1 MTLENAGTIPLGE
14 ILVVEDNAVNLIT
27 LSQIIK
33 TAGYRVRNAAD
44 GEKALAAIAEKHPD
58 LVLLDIL
65 IPGVNGIDVCKRLK
79 QNPLTF
85 EIPIIFLS
93 GKDEIEIKVSAFE
106 AGGEDYITK
115 PFHPVEVLSRIK
127 THLDMARKISDLKQ
141 ARRALM
147 DNDRRFRILF
157 ENSTD
162 ALMTL
167 EPPDWLFVSG
177 NNATL
182 NMFRAKNEKEFISF
196 PPWELSPKSLP
207 DGRDAMESAREM
219 IETAM
224 LKGSHSFE
232 WTHKRINGE
241 EFPATVLLTRMALDG
256 KNSLLATVRDI
267 TEHKQYEEA
276 LRASEEKFRN
286 LFNNAEV
293 GMFRTKVDG
302 SMLLDLNEKY
312 LSILGRTREETIGKP
327 STMLWADPKEREEM
341 VKTLTA
347 KGRVDEMEC
356 RLKKKD
362 GSIIDCL
369 TSLRLYPDQGVLEGS
384 IIDITERKRM
394 EKELQN
400 AQKLESL
407 GVLAGGIA
415 HDFNNLMGGIFGYI
429 DLALEECDDPKIS
442 RYLAKTMNT
451 IERARGLTQQL
462 LTFSTGG
469 SPIRKL
475 DDLFPFIQETVQFA
489 LSGSNVSCGF
499 KVAKDLRSCNF
510 DKNQIGQVIDNIVI
524 NAQQAMPS
532 GGAMEIS
539 AENISFT
546 EKKHPALSGGEYV
559 RISIKD
565 HGVGI
570 PKEALPRIFDP
581 FYTTKTKGHGLGL
594 ATCYSIVNR
603 HGGCID
609 VESEPG
615 KGSTFHV
622 YLPAEKDP
630 APTAKASEIVKHKG
644 SGTFLVMDDQEV
656 MRETI
661 GDMLVSLGY
670 TVASMENGLNA
681 IDFVKTET
689 KARRKIS
696 AMMFDLTAPAAWAAR
711 KPYLKY
717 GNSVRK
723 RPFSW
728 QAAMPKT
735 PSWPTPRPTALPQAS
750 VNRSGKRTS

>member
-14 ILVVEDNAVNLIT
+14 ILIVEDNAVNLIT
-27 LSQIIK
+27 LLQIIK
-33 TAGYRVRNAAD
+33 TAGYRVRNAVD
-44 GEKALAAIAEKHPD
+44 GDKALAAIAEKHPD

-79 QNPLTF
+79 ENPLTF

-106 AGGEDYITK
+106 AGGADYITK

-127 THLDMARKISDLKQ
+127 THLEMSRKISDLKKAQ
-141 ARRALM
+141 
-147 DNDRRFRILF
+147 
-157 ENSTD
+157 E
-162 ALMTL
+162 TL
-167 EPPDWLFVSG
+167 
-177 NNATL
+177 
-182 NMFRAKNEKEFISF
+182 
-196 PPWELSPKSLP
+196 
-207 DGRDAMESAREM
+207 RE
-219 IETAM
+219 
-224 LKGSHSFE
+224 
-232 WTHKRINGE
+232 
-241 EFPATVLLTRMALDG
+241 
-256 KNSLLATVRDI
+256 
-267 TEHKQYEEA
+267 
-276 LRASEEKFRN
+276 SEEKFRN

-293 GMFRTKVDG
+293 GMFRSRLDG
-302 SMLLDLNEKY
+302 SMLLDLNDKY
-312 LSILGRTREETIGKP
+312 LSILGSAREETIGKP
-327 STMLWADPKEREEM
+327 STILWADPKEREEM

-347 KGRVDEMEC
+347 KGHVDELEF
-356 RLKKKD
+356 RLIKKD

-369 TSLRLYPDQGVLEGS
+369 TSLRLYPDQGILVGS
-384 IIDITERKRM
+384 IMDITERKRM

-400 AQKLESL
+400 ARKLESL

-429 DLALEECDDPKIS
+429 DLALEDCEDPKIS

-462 LTFSTGG
+462 LTFSKGG
-469 SPIRKL
+469 SPVRKL

-499 KVAKDLRSCNF
+499 TVAENLWSSNF

-532 GGAMEIS
+532 GGAIEIS

-546 EKKHPALSGGEYV
+546 EKKHPALANGEYV

-570 PKEALPRIFDP
+570 PQEILPRIFDP

-609 VESEPG
+609 VESQPG
-615 KGSTFHV
+615 KGSVFHM

-630 APTAKASEIVKHKG
+630 APKAKAAEIVKHKG

-656 MRETI
+656 IRETI
-661 GDMLVSLGY
+661 GDMLTSLGY
-670 TVASMENGLNA
+670 TVVYRENGSNA
-681 IDFVKTET
+681 VDFVKTET
-689 KARRKIS
+689 AARRKIS
-696 AMMFDLTAPAAWAAR
+696 AMMFDLTVPGGMGGKEAIPEIR
-711 KPYLKY
+711 KLC
-717 GNSVRK
+717 
-723 RPFSW
+723 
-728 QAAMPKT
+728 PKT
-735 PSWPTPRPTALPQAS
+735 PVFVASGYAEDPIMADPKAYGFTASICKPFRKADLVKLLNANMKKKGS
-750 VNRSGKRTS
+750 